1 MTKTTYRGLEA
12 MLVELRDGNRP
23 LRQLL
28 EDHILIL
35 QVRGRKGTVGMAG
48 VF

>member
-12 MLVELRDGNRP
+12 MLVEQRDGNRT

-35 QVRGRKGTVGMAG
+35 QVRGREETLGMAG